1 MIIKYVIGF
10 IASIVLTCAAYVSVE
25 YGLTNGALLIALL
38 AIFAILQAIVQ
49 LYFFLHLGEEA
60 KPRIQLLTF
69 GFTTLILVIIVGG
82 SLWIMHNLNYN
93 MMQMTPIEKDYYMT
107 TQRDKGF

>member
-10 IASIVLTCAAYVSVE
+10 VASVVLTLAAYVSVE
-25 YGLTNGALLIALL
+25 YGLSSGAALL
-38 AIFAILQAIVQ
+38 AVVAVLAIMQAIVQ

-60 KPRIQLLTF
+60 KPRVRFLTF
-69 GFTTLILVIIVGG
+69 SFMTLILVIIVGG

-93 MMQMTPIEKDYYMT
+93 MMQMTPNEKEYYMT